1 MPRGKG
7 PTLNSTST
15 TLHRFTQPLPVQV
28 GSRACGQRAIDQRFW
43 LLLNQTEVLSLPAR
57 QQSRHSDTAGGKGG
71 TALIVGPS
79 QEHGQLVFP
88 GSEKGNMWD
97 AGYMTFLCL
106 VAMREQGDISGILII
121 RLLVWWR
128 FGFCVPVFGM
138 QLLSSTWIG
147 GDEGLSFCRTTQGYM
162 SYG

>member
-1 MPRGKG
+1 M
-7 PTLNSTST
+7 
-15 TLHRFTQPLPVQV
+15 
-28 GSRACGQRAIDQRFW
+28 
-43 LLLNQTEVLSLPAR
+43 LLNQTEVLSLPAR

-106 VAMREQGDISGILII
+106 VVMREQGDISGILII
-121 RLLVWWR
+121 RLLV
-128 FGFCVPVFGM
+128 
-138 QLLSSTWIG
+138 
-147 GDEGLSFCRTTQGYM
+147 
-162 SYG
+162 